1 VIDAA
6 ICLFIGQ
13 TDRFPLKLGAT
24 AAPSGTIDQVLIDG
38 EFQAIAANIV
48 EANAELTARRP
59 LRGAVRAGAAFGARM
74 YGAGGAR
81 RGGRPAVR
89 TVCLSLTGWGRR
101 GRASFGDV
109 RVPRSQN
116 ARVIPTPKRSSS

>member
-1 VIDAA
+1 MIDAA

-13 TDRFPLKLGAT
+13 TDHFMFGQSAA
-24 AAPSGTIDQVLIDG
+24 AAPSGTIELPFADG
-38 EFQAIAANIV
+38 EFQAIAANTV